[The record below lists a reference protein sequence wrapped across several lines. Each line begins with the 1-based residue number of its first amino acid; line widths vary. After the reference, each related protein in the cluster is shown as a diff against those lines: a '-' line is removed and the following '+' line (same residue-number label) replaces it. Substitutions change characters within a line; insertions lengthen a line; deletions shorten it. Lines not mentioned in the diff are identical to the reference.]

1 MEKTL
6 EELKNVEVELNKA
19 LYDLKRCIPLGQ
31 YIYIENKVKEGKA
44 ISKEDLQKYAER
56 YAVNMQVDILQDKY
70 KKLKQEFV
78 DKKNEFFEYLKNF

>member
-1 MEKTL
+1 MEKIL

-19 LYDLKRCIPLGQ
+19 FYDLKRCIPVRQ
-31 YIYIENKVKEGKA
+31 HIYIENKAKEGKA

-70 KKLKQEFV
+70 EKLKQEFI
-78 DKKNEFFEYLKNF
+78 DRKNDFFEYLKIF

>member
-1 MEKTL
+1 MEKIL

-19 LYDLKRCIPLGQ
+19 LYDLKRCISLGQ

-44 ISKEDLQKYAER
+44 ISENELKEYAER

-70 KKLKQEFV
+70 EKLKQEFI
-78 DKKNEFFEYLKNF
+78 DRKNDFFEYLKIF

>member
-1 MEKTL
+1 MEKIL

-19 LYDLKRCIPLGQ
+19 LYDIKRCIPLRQ
-31 YIYIENKVKEGKA
+31 YIYIENKVKEGKT

-70 KKLKQEFV
+70 EKLKQEFI
-78 DKKNEFFEYLKNF
+78 DRKNDFFEYLKIF